1 MMVVVVRR
9 EAEPLKAR
17 ADQHFSFI
25 TPSGSA
31 DAGRNYCT
39 AATLNKLRRCGTR
52 PDFTFG
58 CGVNHLGAAGAE
70 TSIFR
75 LQMSLQ

>member
-1 MMVVVVRR
+1 VVRR
-9 EAEPLKAR
+9 EAEPLKVR

-25 TPSGSA
+25 TPSCSA

-39 AATLNKLRRCGTR
+39 AATLNKLRRRRWCS
-52 PDFTFG
+52 DFTFR
-58 CGVNHLGAAGAE
+58 CRVNHLDAAGAE

-75 LQMSLQ
+75 LQMSFQ